1 LGQKNRTVQN
11 VKSDHSVSQE
21 VATTLGHQQEQEAP
35 NGSSVDQQ
43 GSIQRKTGPR
53 SETSTDDKA
62 KPDAEKNL
70 EEVTA
75 EQSKIL
81 GAKIEA
87 RTEARTSS

>member
-1 LGQKNRTVQN
+1 V
-11 VKSDHSVSQE
+11 
-21 VATTLGHQQEQEAP
+21 
-35 NGSSVDQQ
+35 
-43 GSIQRKTGPR
+43 
-53 SETSTDDKA
+53 
-62 KPDAEKNL
+62 KPDVEKNL